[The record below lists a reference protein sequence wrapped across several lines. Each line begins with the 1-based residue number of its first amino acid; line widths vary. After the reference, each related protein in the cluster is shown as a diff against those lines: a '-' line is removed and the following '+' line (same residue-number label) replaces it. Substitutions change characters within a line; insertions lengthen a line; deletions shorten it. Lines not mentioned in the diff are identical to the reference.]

1 MKKEKLITVLDGEWF
16 LDGLLVTPF
25 HRSYKYWLMVNRMS
39 GESKGVTSCPEN
51 VKEKSWTENG
61 LSIIDF
67 SFHFHDNFFIHGTV
81 FNVLA

>member
-1 MKKEKLITVLDGEWF
+1 
-16 LDGLLVTPF
+16 
-25 HRSYKYWLMVNRMS
+25 MS

-67 SFHFHDNFFIHGTV
+67 SFHFHDNF
-81 FNVLA
+81 VLFVRHMERSIVKKMIDN